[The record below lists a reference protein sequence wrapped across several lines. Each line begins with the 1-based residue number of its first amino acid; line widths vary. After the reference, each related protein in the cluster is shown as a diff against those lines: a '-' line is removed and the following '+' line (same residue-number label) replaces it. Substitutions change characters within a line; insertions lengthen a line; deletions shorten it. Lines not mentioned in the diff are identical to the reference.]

1 MTMDIGQKVGS
12 LAAYYAPVQGIIS
25 YASAQA
31 VQIEE
36 RLWELYT
43 RRDPTAHS
51 FNYTISGV
59 YGYANSGDPSR
70 AFVRYKLASED
81 PYRGM
86 GRERR
91 LRHAGARAVD
101 ALVEDVQHH
110 LKSDDARKAQTQY
123 TFHINQCE
131 EVGLDT
137 KKIKSLSVP
146 IVDAYITT
154 AVHHIGK
161 KSSIHSSISFHFG
174 ATFARDA
181 GWTEERLAGL
191 YDKIISIHAEHGAEY
206 LKKEHVDAAKDT
218 YRRGKHFLDEFGGNK
233 DLLKGFAVSLFNYY
247 AQQAHAMLDRSFSNP
262 GAGGSMQEYL
272 KVMRPSVEMKTILDG
287 GLIDDAG
294 ELGRLERRMAAQM
307 TDIAI
312 KEIPPEDRIP
322 ITIQ

>member
-31 VQIEE
+31 VRIEE
-36 RLWELYT
+36 RLWEWPT
-43 RRDPTAHS
+43 RRDPAAHS
-51 FNYTISGV
+51 FNYRISGV
-59 YGYANSGDPSR
+59 YGYANSGDPSKT
-70 AFVRYKLASED
+70 FVRYKLASED

-91 LRHAGARAVD
+91 VRHAGARVVD
-101 ALVEDVQHH
+101 ALIEDVQNH

-123 TFHINQCE
+123 SFHISQCE

-137 KKIKSLSVP
+137 EKIKSLSVP

-161 KSSIHSSISFHFG
+161 KSSTHSSISFHFC
-174 ATFARDA
+174 AMFAKDA

-191 YDKIISIHAEHGAEY
+191 YDRIISIHAEHGVEY
-206 LKKEHVDAAKDT
+206 LKKEHVDAAQDI

-233 DLLKGFAVSLFNYY
+233 DILKGFAVSLFNYY
-247 AQQAHAMLDRSFSNP
+247 AREAHAVLNRSFSNP
-262 GAGGSMQEYL
+262 EARGSMQESL
-272 KVMRPSVEMKTILDG
+272 KVMWPSVNMKKILDG

-294 ELGRLERRMAAQM
+294 ELRRLQRRMAAQM
-307 TDIAI
+307 TDIVI
-312 KEIPPEDRIP
+312 KEIPEEYRVP
-322 ITIQ
+322 IKLQ